1 MVLFFYVFG
10 AKYMAVKFNR
20 IYISELGSESLRTML
35 YIVQAYLYL
44 APTEFISNCGEKICT
59 RLNVSSIYHENK
71 AFKIARHLVW
81 PSLTVLNLSLYQPQ
95 SNISG
100 SVFGLAR

>member
-1 MVLFFYVFG
+1 MP
-10 AKYMAVKFNR
+10 VKFNR

-59 RLNVSSIYHENK
+59 RLNVSSIYHENR
-71 AFKIARHLVW
+71 AFKIAKPLEIL
-81 PSLTVLNLSLYQPQ
+81 PYLTVLNLCLYQLQ
-95 SNISG
+95 LNISG

>member
-1 MVLFFYVFG
+1 MTF
-10 AKYMAVKFNR
+10 KFNR

-59 RLNVSSIYHENK
+59 RLNVSSIGR
-71 AFKIARHLVW
+71 A
-81 PSLTVLNLSLYQPQ
+81 
-95 SNISG
+95 
-100 SVFGLAR
+100 

>member
-1 MVLFFYVFG
+1 MP
-10 AKYMAVKFNR
+10 VKFNR

-59 RLNVSSIYHENK
+59 RLNVSSIGRPWKLGRGVN
-71 AFKIARHLVW
+71 AF
-81 PSLTVLNLSLYQPQ
+81 
-95 SNISG
+95 
-100 SVFGLAR
+100 FGYT

>member
-1 MVLFFYVFG
+1 MP
-10 AKYMAVKFNR
+10 VKFNR

-71 AFKIARHLVW
+71 AFKIARPLENK
-81 PSLTVLNLSLYQPQ
+81 PSLTVLNLCLYQLQ

>member
-1 MVLFFYVFG
+1 MTF
-10 AKYMAVKFNR
+10 KFNR

-59 RLNVSSIYHENK
+59 RLNVSSIGRAWELGDTF
-71 AFKIARHLVW
+71 ALVNF
-81 PSLTVLNLSLYQPQ
+81 T
-95 SNISG
+95 
-100 SVFGLAR
+100 

>member
-1 MVLFFYVFG
+1 MT
-10 AKYMAVKFNR
+10 VKFNR

-59 RLNVSSIYHENK
+59 RLNVSSIGRPWKLGSFRIY
-71 AFKIARHLVW
+71 
-81 PSLTVLNLSLYQPQ
+81 LTFLCIQLQFYIP
-95 SNISG
+95 G

>member
-1 MVLFFYVFG
+1 MRIIYHKVIVLFSYAFG
-10 AKYMAVKFNR
+10 AKYMPVKFNR

-71 AFKIARHLVW
+71 AFKIANPLENR
-81 PSLTVLNLSLYQPQ
+81 
-95 SNISG
+95 
-100 SVFGLAR
+100 